1 MKTAEFLKIARRPES
16 TQATQILG
24 AEVCVFDSGD
34 YPIQPSRETI
44 HAMLVDHWEL
54 KREFVLTHSFLDL
67 CDSDRSTA
75 NGASRETCYPHVT
88 GELS

>member
-34 YPIQPSRETI
+34 YAIQSSRETI
-44 HAMLVDHWEL
+44 HAMLVCHL
-54 KREFVLTHSFLDL
+54 KREFVPTHSFLDL

-75 NGASRETCYPHVT
+75 NGASRETRYPHVT